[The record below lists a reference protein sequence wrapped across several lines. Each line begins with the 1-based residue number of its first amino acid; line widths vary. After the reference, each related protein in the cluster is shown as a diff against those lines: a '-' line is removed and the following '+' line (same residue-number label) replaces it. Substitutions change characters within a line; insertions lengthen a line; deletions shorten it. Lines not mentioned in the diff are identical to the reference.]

1 MFCHICGSH
10 FGVSSSFCRKCGIKK
25 RQLFSLPKE
34 ATEKESICHYFQRN
48 FSYQSIVSILKKYHG
63 ICISVRTVKR
73 RLHDYGLKR
82 RKCENREN
90 VVRSIIDQEITG
102 PSSLIGYRSMWN
114 RLRISYGINVP
125 RNRVMKL
132 LKEIDPQGTQFR
144 KRRTLKR
151 REYHSPGKMSS
162 HFLSIFNPVRFATW
176 ISSNNYSFSVLC

>member
-25 RQLFSLPKE
+25 WQLFSLPKE

-102 PSSLIGYRSMWN
+102 PSSLIGYRSTMLVKN
-114 RLRISYGINVP
+114 IETSSRFTR
-125 RNRVMKL
+125 K
-132 LKEIDPQGTQFR
+132 IDI
-144 KRRTLKR
+144 
-151 REYHSPGKMSS
+151 SS
-162 HFLSIFNPVRFATW
+162 HMESLNFQSGNDETA
-176 ISSNNYSFSVLC
+176 